1 MFFSHEILFLVVL
14 NFLNTYKKRW
24 FFLVSQQVWCSGF
37 GSAFVGWQRSRC
49 LRTRRSRTEVVWI
62 VAADIAITRRGFIIN
77 IAIDRG
83 EIRACR
89 GGGEEVR
96 SNEAAAEGVVE
107 EVFGRAARIVDG
119 DTFWL
124 ARLKVR
130 LWGVDSPELQQGCV
144 AEGKV
149 WHCGE
154 EARAKL
160 RSIVAGGE
168 VRCVVRGRS
177 YDRVV
182 GRCFVGSEDIG
193 EALVVGGLAV
203 EDARYSG
210 GTYGVRQAEARMGA
224 MGMWRGC
231 FTEPRRWRAR
241 QRDCGE

>member
-1 MFFSHEILFLVVL
+1 MAFSRVIAGVVFGL
-14 NFLNTYKKRW
+14 WLCLCWVGTESVLSDEAVAHGGGLDRCGGHYNRKTGLYHRHRQRGGASC
-24 FFLVSQQVWCSGF
+24 LSG
-37 GSAFVGWQRSRC
+37 
-49 LRTRRSRTEVVWI
+49 RRS
-62 VAADIAITRRGFIIN
+62 
-77 IAIDRG
+77 
-83 EIRACR
+83 
-89 GGGEEVR
+89 EVR

-107 EVFGRAARIVDG
+107 EIFGRAARIVDG

-144 AEGKV
+144 AGGKV

-160 RSIVAGGE
+160 RSIVAGVDE

-210 GTYGVRQAEARMGA
+210 GAYGVREAEARMGA

>member
-1 MFFSHEILFLVVL
+1 MVFSRVTAGVVFGL
-14 NFLNTYKKRW
+14 WLCLCWVATESVLADEAVAHGGGLDRCGGHRHHKTGLYHQHRHRQRGDSC
-24 FFLVSQQVWCSGF
+24 LSG
-37 GSAFVGWQRSRC
+37 
-49 LRTRRSRTEVVWI
+49 
-62 VAADIAITRRGFIIN
+62 
-77 IAIDRG
+77 
-83 EIRACR
+83 

>member
-1 MFFSHEILFLVVL
+1 MRASGE
-14 NFLNTYKKRW
+14 TPTPQEDKRAR
-24 FFLVSQQVWCSGF
+24 GER
-37 GSAFVGWQRSRC
+37 GG
-49 LRTRRSRTEVVWI
+49 RRI

-83 EIRACR
+83 EIRACQGK

-154 EARAKL
+154 EARAL
-160 RSIVAGGE
+160 RSIVA
-168 VRCVVRGRS
+168 VYCW
-177 YDRVV
+177 
-182 GRCFVGSEDIG
+182 
-193 EALVVGGLAV
+193 
-203 EDARYSG
+203 G
-210 GTYGVRQAEARMGA
+210 GTG
-224 MGMWRGC
+224 
-231 FTEPRRWRAR
+231 
-241 QRDCGE
+241 

>member
-1 MFFSHEILFLVVL
+1 MLV
-14 NFLNTYKKRW
+14 
-24 FFLVSQQVWCSGF
+24 G
-37 GSAFVGWQRSRC
+37 
-49 LRTRRSRTEVVWI
+49 
-62 VAADIAITRRGFIIN
+62 
-77 IAIDRG
+77 
-83 EIRACR
+83 

-177 YDRVV
+177 YDRVCGV
-182 GRCFVGSEDIG
+182 GVLCEIEGVQGSCG
-193 EALVVGGLAV
+193 VLWRVAV
-203 EDARYSG
+203 FSER
-210 GTYGVRQAEARMGA
+210 VRLLGSYKAAERE
-224 MGMWRGC
+224 R
-231 FTEPRRWRAR
+231 
-241 QRDCGE
+241 